1 MRKWIAALTITAFAT
16 LAIGSIRAQD
26 TITIEYWNINT
37 ATFGGPQVDA
47 LIASFEEANPAIN
60 VESRPKDRYPTV
72 VQDAQTAIAGGNPPD
87 IIQIGWPYLNYT
99 ASTLPYVSIDS
110 LIENFGGESAVGE
123 IPQNIF
129 DLTLIEGEHVGLS
142 YSLSNA
148 VAYYNPAIFE
158 VAGLDAD
165 NPPQTIEEWTE
176 AARILK
182 ETLDLPMIA
191 IDYSN
196 DNWAVQNLIA
206 SSGGDVLVCEADG
219 TYAAGIDSPEAI
231 RGLQTWADWVAN
243 GYAVNALDQARS
255 VFWTGESGALFWSI
269 AGRGAITT
277 NKTFDELRA
286 TTYPSFDDLP
296 TRLPTGGNMLV
307 IMATDPARQEAAWK
321 FAQHLISAQGITEW
335 TIGTGYIPLIP
346 SLTEDANYLA
356 DFYATN
362 PIQQIA
368 TSQIPNMIVW
378 TSFPGDDG
386 LAAGEALFQ
395 AVQAALGGEST
406 AEAALTAAA
415 QEINDLI
422 GDEPCSAS

>member
-1 MRKWIAALTITAFAT
+1 MQKWTAALILTAFVT
-16 LAIGSIRAQD
+16 LAIGSVRAQD
-26 TITIEYWNINT
+26 PITIEYWNINT

-47 LIASFEEANPAIN
+47 LIASFEEANPDIN

-72 VQDAQTAIAGGNPPD
+72 VQDAQIAIAGGNPPD
-87 IIQIGWPYLNYT
+87 IIQIGWPYLSYT
-99 ASTLPYVSIDS
+99 ASTLPYVSIET
-110 LIENFGGESAVGE
+110 LIENYNGESALVD
-123 IPQNIF
+123 IPQNIY
-129 DLTLIEGEHVGLS
+129 DLALVEGEHVGIP

-148 VAYYNPAIFE
+148 VAYYNPALFE
-158 VAGLDAD
+158 EAGLDAD

-182 ETLDLPMIA
+182 ETLDLPMIS

-196 DNWAVQNLIA
+196 DNWAVENLIT
-206 SSGGDVLVCEADG
+206 SSGGDLLVCEADG
-219 TYAAGIDSPEAI
+219 TYAAGVDSPEAI

-243 GYAVNALDQARS
+243 GYATNALDQARQ

-269 AGRGAITT
+269 AGRGAIMT

-286 TTYPSFDDLP
+286 TTYPRFGDEAP
-296 TRLPTGGNMLV
+296 RLPTGGNMLV

-321 FAQHLISAQGITEW
+321 FAQHLVSPQGVTEW
-335 TIGTGYIPLIP
+335 TMGTGYIPLIP
-346 SLTEDANYLA
+346 ELTEDVNYLA

-362 PIQQIA
+362 PIQQVA
-368 TSQIPNMIVW
+368 TSQIPNMVVW
-378 TSFPGDDG
+378 TSFPGENG

-406 AEAALTAAA
+406 AEAALTTAA
-415 QEINDLI
+415 QEINELI
-422 GDEPCSAS
+422 GDQPCSVS